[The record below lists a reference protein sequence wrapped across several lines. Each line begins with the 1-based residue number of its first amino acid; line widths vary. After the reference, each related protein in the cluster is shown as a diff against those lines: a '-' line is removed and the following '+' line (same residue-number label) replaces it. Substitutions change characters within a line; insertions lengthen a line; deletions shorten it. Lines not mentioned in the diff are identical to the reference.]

1 VALIQAG
8 VVDNSRKGVDMGV
21 SVANTLCGTREAYRF
36 AHRNAAIEVRHT
48 RFTHSAQAL
57 ALLQRLHAVN
67 GALEVD
73 LSGQVNCETLGSRPR
88 GGIGGLLD
96 FARAARVSDGGRGIT
111 VLASTASGGR
121 VSRIVPQLSGPATL
135 GRADVDAVV
144 TEHGVAHLR
153 DMSLAERAR
162 RLIAVAAPQHRET
175 LLAQLHTMTQ
185 GAA

>member
-1 VALIQAG
+1 
-8 VVDNSRKGVDMGV
+8 
-21 SVANTLCGTREAYRF
+21 
-36 AHRNAAIEVRHT
+36 
-48 RFTHSAQAL
+48 
-57 ALLQRLHAVN
+57 
-67 GALEVD
+67 